1 MPTVDNWPSFLGQLH
16 DAAGADDDRKVEPLA
31 LSAASPQAIAAL
43 EQRLGRTL
51 PPSYKSFLLTSDGF
65 EELGVLWGP
74 LLPVGGVN
82 WFRNVEADWIRTWLE
97 TSTHPDLSVKEHLV
111 YGDEQD
117 SAVFRLAYLQT
128 TLQIGDVSDGAVFLL
143 NPEAQTADG
152 EWEAWIF
159 ANWFP
164 GARRY
169 PTFGDLME
177 SVLGGLKSRRHR

>member
-1 MPTVDNWPSFLGQLH
+1 
-16 DAAGADDDRKVEPLA
+16 
-31 LSAASPQAIAAL
+31 
-43 EQRLGRTL
+43 
-51 PPSYKSFLLTSDGF
+51 
-65 EELGVLWGP
+65 
-74 LLPVGGVN
+74 VN

-143 NPEAQTADG
+143 NPEAQTPDG